1 MSIEQRL
8 QNEIQESKRWIE
20 IEKEDTTYKRNLAKR
35 IELTNWV
42 LENMNNPD
50 IPICDNIESRMSD
63 IILSINRTYSIIEA
77 DILHRELR
85 TLDWIFYHV
94 CSNEIKKFER
104 L

>member
-1 MSIEQRL
+1 MTIEQRL

-63 IILSINRTYSIIEA
+63 IILSISYSIIEA
-77 DILHRELR
+77 DKLHCE
-85 TLDWIFYHV
+85 
-94 CSNEIKKFER
+94 
-104 L
+104 

>member
-85 TLDWIFYHV
+85 ILMDFV
-94 CSNEIKKFER
+94 SCLE
-104 L
+104 

>member
-8 QNEIQESKRWIE
+8 QNEIQESKRRIE
-20 IEKEDTTYKRNLAKR
+20 IEKEDSTYKRNLAKR

-77 DILHRELR
+77 DKLHCE
-85 TLDWIFYHV
+85 
-94 CSNEIKKFER
+94 
-104 L
+104 

>member
-1 MSIEQRL
+1 VSIEQRL

-77 DILHRELR
+77 DKLHCE
-85 TLDWIFYHV
+85 
-94 CSNEIKKFER
+94 
-104 L
+104 